1 MVRIAIAGA
10 AGRMGRSLIEAFTN
24 NTGNSKVTVAT
35 VLTEDPS
42 LGMDSGIL
50 AMGIANG
57 VLNVSAL
64 NDCIDDFDVL
74 VDFTSPSATIE
85 HLACCQKHHKAFVI
99 GTTGLNDEQ
108 LEMVRDAGRQIPI
121 LISPNMSVGVN
132 LCFGLVEAAA
142 KAVGKDYDIEVYEAH
157 HRNKKDSPSGTAL
170 KLGQLVAKTL
180 GRNFKE
186 VSIFGRKGVSDERD
200 LRTIGFSTLRAGDIV
215 GDHTVIFAGM
225 GERIEITHK
234 ASNRMTFASGA
245 VKAANWIFGKPAGTY
260 SMQDVLE
267 LESSRK

>member
-24 NTGNSKVTVAT
+24 NTSNSKVTVAT

-57 VLNVSAL
+57 VLTVSAL

-74 VDFTSPSATIE
+74 VDFTSPLATIE
-85 HLACCQKHHKAFVI
+85 HLACCQKHHKALVI

-108 LEMVRDAGRQIPI
+108 LKMVRDAGRQIPI
-121 LISPNMSVGVN
+121 LLSPNMSVGVN

-142 KAVGKDYDIEVYEAH
+142 KVVGKDYDIEVYEAH
-157 HRNKKDSPSGTAL
+157 HRNKKDSPS
-170 KLGQLVAKTL
+170 
-180 GRNFKE
+180 
-186 VSIFGRKGVSDERD
+186 
-200 LRTIGFSTLRAGDIV
+200 
-215 GDHTVIFAGM
+215 
-225 GERIEITHK
+225 
-234 ASNRMTFASGA
+234 
-245 VKAANWIFGKPAGTY
+245 
-260 SMQDVLE
+260 
-267 LESSRK
+267 

>member
-1 MVRIAIAGA
+1 
-10 AGRMGRSLIEAFTN
+10 MGSEMCIR
-24 NTGNSKVTVAT
+24 
-35 VLTEDPS
+35 
-42 LGMDSGIL
+42 DS
-50 AMGIANG
+50 
-57 VLNVSAL
+57 
-64 NDCIDDFDVL
+64 
-74 VDFTSPSATIE
+74 
-85 HLACCQKHHKAFVI
+85 
-99 GTTGLNDEQ
+99 
-108 LEMVRDAGRQIPI
+108 
-121 LISPNMSVGVN
+121 
-132 LCFGLVEAAA
+132 
-142 KAVGKDYDIEVYEAH
+142 DIEIYEAH

-186 VSIFGRKGVSDERD
+186 VSIFGRKGVSDDRD
-200 LRTIGFSTLRAGDIV
+200 LRTIGFSTVRAGDIV